1 MSTYNALVS
10 ISLGPENTGLTL
22 SAVLTD
28 ALGNAQGG
36 PITTGFTEIGQGNY
50 LWSYLFPAQA
60 QGVKIY
66 SGETLLLVRSI
77 NPQDLGLI
85 QGDSIQAIIQGTIT
99 GILTQVVDGTTT
111 VAEILARINAYA
123 RGKILVSNQG
133 QTVTYYDEQGNV
145 LFVNNIS
152 STERN

>member
-36 PITTGFTEIGQGNY
+36 PITTGFAEIGQGNY

-85 QGDSIQAIIQGTIT
+85 QGDAIQAIIQGTIT